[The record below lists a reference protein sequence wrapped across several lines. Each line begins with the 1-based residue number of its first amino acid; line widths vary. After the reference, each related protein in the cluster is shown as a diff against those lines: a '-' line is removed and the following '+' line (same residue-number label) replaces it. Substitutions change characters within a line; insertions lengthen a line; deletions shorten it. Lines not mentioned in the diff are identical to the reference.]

1 MTADFHNPVSKAVR
15 PEDTAKTLS
24 QYRHSQ
30 ERGKE
35 DYALMVKAFYDL
47 ITDFYEFG
55 WGRSWHFAPTKDG
68 ASFEES
74 IASHQYFLGEAMGL
88 RPGMK
93 VLDIGCGVGGP
104 AQRLSSAQTLSPSGH
119 PL

>member
-1 MTADFHNPVSKAVR
+1 MAADFHNPISKAVR

-24 QYRHSQ
+24 KYRNSQ
-30 ERGKE
+30 EKGNGE
-35 DYALMVKAFYDL
+35 YALMVKAFYDL

-55 WGRSWHFAPTKDG
+55 WGRSFHFTPTKDG

-74 IASHQYFLGEAMGL
+74 ITGHQYFLGAAIGL

-93 VLDIGCGVGGP
+93 VLD
-104 AQRLSSAQTLSPSGH
+104 
-119 PL
+119 